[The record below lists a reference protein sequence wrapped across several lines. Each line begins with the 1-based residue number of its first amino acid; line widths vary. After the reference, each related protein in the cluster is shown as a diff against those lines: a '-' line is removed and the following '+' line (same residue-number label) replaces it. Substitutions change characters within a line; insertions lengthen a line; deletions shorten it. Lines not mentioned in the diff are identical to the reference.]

1 MQVKPRPPAA
11 ALALCLSL
19 VSPVLVS
26 PASAA
31 GPAGAEFKTE
41 LEGLLDRLEASSHGL
56 VKWDGA
62 DRMDVRQDGDAA
74 VADITNARI
83 SIRAVAA
90 KPGEAKPAAP
100 LAQVSLT
107 MSRSAAPRR
116 RRARST
122 WPSSFPGNRYGAPRR
137 AEKPR

>member
-1 MQVKPRPPAA
+1 MQVKPGPTAA

-41 LEGLLDRLEASSHGL
+41 LEGLLDRLEASTHGL

-90 KPGEAKPAAP
+90 KTGEAKA
-100 LAQVSLT
+100 
-107 MSRSAAPRR
+107 AAPRR
-116 RRARST
+116 RRARSP